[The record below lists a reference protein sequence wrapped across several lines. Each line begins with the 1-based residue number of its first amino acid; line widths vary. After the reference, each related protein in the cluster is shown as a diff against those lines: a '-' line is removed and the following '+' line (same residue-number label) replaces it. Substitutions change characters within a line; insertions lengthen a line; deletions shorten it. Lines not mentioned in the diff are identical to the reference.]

1 MSGPG
6 EHRADRID
14 DGNAVDDATA
24 APARSPVGGSVLTR
38 WSPSGTAVVLTLAT
52 VAVLLV
58 GFLIGF
64 AVRGME
70 SRGLHPLVS
79 EVPALDSVE
88 AGFARDM
95 IAHHD
100 QGISIAHY
108 GEIDSDDPEMA
119 RLAYDINSTQ
129 LVQVGQMEG
138 WLALWQLPEQVIGPR
153 MAWMA
158 SGGHQMSGMTMGAT
172 ALTTAADPAAS
183 GTAADPGHQALMPGM
198 ATSTE
203 MDRLKSLQG
212 KESDIYFL
220 QLMIRH
226 HQGGRLMMDD
236 AVAHA
241 SNPMVANFAGRMLET
256 QTTEVTVMTQ
266 LLEERGAKP
275 LAFTGAG

>member
-1 MSGPG
+1 VSGPG

-14 DGNAVDDATA
+14 DDNAVDDATA
-24 APARSPVGGSVLTR
+24 WATRAPAGGSVPTR
-38 WSPSGTAVVLTLAT
+38 WSPSGTAAVLALAT
-52 VAVLLV
+52 VAMLLV

-64 AVRGME
+64 AVRGAA
-70 SRGLHPLVS
+70 SRGPHSQVS

-100 QGISIAHY
+100 QGISMAHY
-108 GEIDSDDPEMA
+108 GEVDSDDPEVA

-153 MAWMA
+153 MTWMTS
-158 SGGHQMSGMTMGAT
+158 SGHEMPGMNSGAT
-172 ALTTAADPAAS
+172 APTTAATPSAT

-198 ATSTE
+198 ATSGE
-203 MDRLKSLQG
+203 MDRLKSLHG
-212 KESDIYFL
+212 KDSDIYFL
-220 QLMIRH
+220 QLMVRH
-226 HQGGRLMMDD
+226 HQGGKLMMDD

-241 SNPMVANFAGRMLET
+241 SNPVVANFAGKMLET
-256 QTTEVTVMTQ
+256 QTSEVAVMTQ
-266 LLEERGAKP
+266 LLDERGAKP
-275 LAFTGAG
+275 LAFTATG